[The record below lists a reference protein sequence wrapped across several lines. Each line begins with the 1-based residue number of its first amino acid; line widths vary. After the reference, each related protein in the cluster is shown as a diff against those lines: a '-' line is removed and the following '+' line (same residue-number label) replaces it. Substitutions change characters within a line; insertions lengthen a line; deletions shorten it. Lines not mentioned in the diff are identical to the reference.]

1 MRSDAPRRAL
11 SGLAIATLA
20 ACASDLS
27 VGASFDPL
35 ERFPAE
41 ATWRFDELRNVL
53 PDDER
58 IVAMNLGP
66 ALEDVVSAE
75 LAARGYRGAGSALP
89 DYLLSYQLNLTSRI
103 RPEGSFAI
111 GSLSL
116 LLSEAKSGRRVW
128 VGFAQTE
135 VDITRNASERRERL
149 REVVRQMLVGFP
161 PGHDG

>member
-11 SGLAIATLA
+11 SCLAIATLA

-66 ALEDVVSAE
+66 ALQDVVSAE

-116 LLSEAKSGRRVW
+116 LLSEAKSGRRVC

-149 REVVRQMLVGFP
+149 REVVRQMLEGFP

>member
-1 MRSDAPRRAL
+1 ML
-11 SGLAIATLA
+11 MG
-20 ACASDLS
+20 CASDLS

-41 ATWRFDELRNVL
+41 ATWRWDTLRNVL

-58 IVAMNLGP
+58 IVEMDLGP
-66 ALEDVVSAE
+66 VLQDVISAE
-75 LAARGYRGAGSALP
+75 LAARGYRSAGPSLP
-89 DYLLSYQLNLTSRI
+89 DYHLSYQLSLTSRI

-116 LLSEAKSGRRVW
+116 LISEAKSGRRVW

-135 VDITRNASERRERL
+135 VQVSRDEGERRSRL
-149 REVVRQMLVGFP
+149 REVLAEMLTGFP
-161 PGHDG
+161 PGHDD